1 MDTMTKPAH
10 DGDIAPASGPKG
22 RWADLLAPRYAM
34 TTLMLCLGVA
44 LYAFNGFLV
53 TTSLPTAVEEF
64 GGAALISWALTL
76 YLAASIVAGASA
88 ALLKQ
93 TFGGKA
99 TLLLAA
105 LLFLAGTLIAGFA
118 DNMGTVL
125 LGRVLQGVGEGIVAA
140 VCYALIPEMYPE
152 DLIAK
157 VFGAEAGV
165 WAAAAFGAP
174 VLAGWLTETVSW
186 RAAFLVNVPMIL
198 IFVALALLIA
208 PRRNP
213 GPRPVFRLPG
223 LRLALLSLGLLAI
236 LFAGVSGPLWAAL
249 LSGLAGVL
257 LVATV
262 LFDRRAAE
270 SILPSGAFSLRS
282 PVGLGLWVVLL
293 MPVAQATSG
302 VYLVY
307 GLQHVWSLTPTSAG
321 ALYALMAISWSTTA
335 ILVANI
341 KQKQHTDRLI
351 WIGPLSHIVGLALLF
366 AAFATGL
373 LALVF
378 AGQFVI
384 GAGFGMSWAYLS
396 KMTMEETPR
405 SERDKTSALL
415 PTLQSAGF
423 ALGGGLAGLTANS
436 AGLAAAETP
445 GTIRHALTVVFL
457 IAVLWALP
465 AVFAA
470 RRAVAKAGLGRQA

>member
-1 MDTMTKPAH
+1 MDIMTQAADH
-10 DGDIAPASGPKG
+10 GEIAPPAEGKG
-22 RWADLLAPRYAM
+22 QWADLLAPRYAM
-34 TTLMLCLGVA
+34 TTSMLCLGVA

-93 TFGGKA
+93 ALGGKA

-105 LLFLAGTLIAGFA
+105 LLFLAGTLIAGLA
-118 DNMGTVL
+118 ENMATVL
-125 LGRVLQGVGEGIVAA
+125 LGRILQGIGEGIVAA

-152 DLIAK
+152 KLIAK

-165 WAAAAFGAP
+165 WAVAAFGAP
-174 VLAGWLTETVSW
+174 VLAGWLTETISW
-186 RAAFLVNVPMIL
+186 RAAFLINVPMIL
-198 IFVALALLIA
+198 IFLALALVIA
-208 PRRNP
+208 PRRAG
-213 GPRPVFRLPG
+213 GPRPAFRLPG
-223 LRLALLSLGLLAI
+223 LRLTLLSLGLLAI
-236 LFAGVSGPLWAAL
+236 LFAGVSGPLSAAL
-249 LSGLAGVL
+249 LSAVAAVL
-257 LVATV
+257 LIATI
-262 LFDRRAAE
+262 LFDKRAEE
-270 SILPSGAFSLRS
+270 SIMPAEAFSLRS
-282 PVGLGLWVVLL
+282 PVGLGLWVVLM

-307 GLQHVWSLTPTSAG
+307 GLQHVWSLSPTAAG

-341 KQKQHTDRLI
+341 KLKQHTDRLI
-351 WIGPLSHIVGLALLF
+351 WLGPLCQIFGLGLLF
-366 AAFATGL
+366 SAFASGE
-373 LALVF
+373 LAPVF
-378 AGQFVI
+378 AGQLVI

-396 KMTMEETPR
+396 KMTMEETPLA
-405 SERDKTSALL
+405 ERDKTSALL

-423 ALGGGLAGLTANS
+423 ALGGGLAGLAANS
-436 AGLAAAETP
+436 AGLAGADTPAA
-445 GTIRHALTVVFL
+445 IRHALTIVFL
-457 IAVLWALP
+457 IALLWSLP

-470 RRAVAKAGLGRQA
+470 RQALAKTKLRANE